1 MNEDVKF
8 VISYAEEQM
17 NKTIAHSQAEL
28 LKIRA
33 GKANPNMLDSLKVD
47 CYGVESPLNQVAN
60 VNTPDPQTITIQ
72 PWDKSMIEPIEKA
85 IINANLGLNPQ
96 SDGTFVRINIP
107 PLTEERR
114 KDLVKQAKAETEN
127 CKISIRNF
135 RREAN
140 EEIKGMVKNG
150 LAEDEA
156 KEAEDQVQSLT
167 DKYIDE
173 IDKQFGIK
181 EKDIMTV

>member
-1 MNEDVKF
+1 MNEDLKF
-8 VISYAEEQM
+8 VISCAEEQM
-17 NKTIAHSQAEL
+17 AKTIAHGKEEL

-60 VNTPDPQTITIQ
+60 VNTPDAQTLAIQ

-85 IINANLGLNPQ
+85 IINANIGLNPQ
-96 SDGTFVRINIP
+96 NDGTFVRINIP

-114 KDLVKQAKAETEN
+114 IDLVKQAKNETEN
-127 CKISIRNF
+127 CKISIRNC
-135 RREAN
+135 RRDAN
-140 EEIKGMVKNG
+140 EEIKGMVKDG

-156 KEAEDQVQSLT
+156 KDAEHEVQNLT
-167 DKYIDE
+167 DKYIGE
-173 IDKQFGIK
+173 IDKQFLVK

>member
-1 MNEDVKF
+1 MNEDVTF
-8 VISYAEEQM
+8 VISFAEEQM
-17 NKTIAHSQAEL
+17 KKTIIHAQEEL
-28 LKIRA
+28 AKIRA

-47 CYGVESPLNQVAN
+47 CYGVESPLSQVAN
-60 VNTPDPQTITIQ
+60 VNTPDSQTLAIQ
-72 PWDKSMIEPIEKA
+72 PWDKSMIEQIEKA

-114 KDLVKQAKAETEN
+114 IELVKQAKTEVEN

-156 KEAEDQVQSLT
+156 KDAEDEVQALT
-167 DKYIDE
+167 DNCIAE
-173 IDKQFGIK
+173 LDKLFGVK
-181 EKDIMTV
+181 EKEIMTV

>member
-8 VISYAEEQM
+8 VISCAEEQM
-17 NKTIAHSQAEL
+17 KKTIVHAQEEL
-28 LKIRA
+28 TKIRA

-60 VNTPDPQTITIQ
+60 VNTPDSQTLAIQ

-85 IINANLGLNPQ
+85 ILNANIGLNPQ
-96 SDGTFVRINIP
+96 NDGTFVRINIP

-114 KDLVKQAKAETEN
+114 MELVKQAKTEGEN

-135 RREAN
+135 RRDAN
-140 EEIKGMVKNG
+140 DEIKGMVKDG

-156 KEAEDQVQSLT
+156 KDAEDEVQSLT
-167 DKYIDE
+167 NKCIAELDKHLE
-173 IDKQFGIK
+173 HK
-181 EKDIMTV
+181 ENEIMTV

>member
-1 MNEDVKF
+1 MNEDVEF

-17 NKTIAHSQAEL
+17 NKTIMHTKEEL
-28 LKIRA
+28 IKIRA
-33 GKANPNMLDSLKVD
+33 GKANPNMLDSLKVN

-60 VNTPDPQTITIQ
+60 VNTPDSQTLAIQ

-96 SDGTFVRINIP
+96 NDGTFVRINIP

-114 KDLVKQAKAETEN
+114 KDLVKQAKTETEN

-156 KEAEDQVQSLT
+156 KDAEDEVQSLT
-167 DKYIDE
+167 DRCIDLV
-173 IDKQFGIK
+173 DKQFSIK